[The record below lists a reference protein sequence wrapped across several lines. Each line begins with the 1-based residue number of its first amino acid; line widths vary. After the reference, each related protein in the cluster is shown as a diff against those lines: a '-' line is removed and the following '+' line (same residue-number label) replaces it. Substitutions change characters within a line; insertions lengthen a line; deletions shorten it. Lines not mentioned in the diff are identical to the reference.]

1 MLERFLHENI
11 YRGPAAMRILT
22 QTPVALCGVGA
33 VGSNLAANLARQG
46 FSSLILIDSDRIE
59 PHNLGT
65 QVWTEAE
72 VGLFKA
78 ECLRNRLF
86 DDLGLEV
93 EARPKTLDVRNVKKL
108 LKGATLI
115 VDSFD
120 NSESREVVKTYSAK
134 ADVACLHVGLNA
146 DYAEVIWNESYR
158 VPSALGQDVCDYP
171 LARNLI
177 MVAVA
182 VASESLVRFITG
194 GEKKNYTITLGDFAV
209 REYKN

>member
-1 MLERFLHENI
+1 MSERFLHENI
-11 YRGPAAMRILT
+11 FRGSVAMKQLA

-33 VGSNLAANLARQG
+33 VGSNLAVNLARQG
-46 FSSLILIDSDRIE
+46 FSSIILIDRDRVE

-86 DDLGLEV
+86 DELGLEV
-93 EARPKTLDVRNVKKL
+93 EARPKGLDARNAKKL
-108 LKGATLI
+108 LQGAAI
-115 VDSFD
+115 VVDSFD
-120 NSESREVVKTYSAK
+120 NSDSRNAVKIYST
-134 ADVACLHVGLNA
+134 DSGVPCLHVGLNA
-146 DYAEVIWNESYR
+146 DYAEVIWNEAYR
-158 VPSALGQDVCDYP
+158 VPSPGGQDVCDYP

-177 MVAVA
+177 MIAVS
-182 VASESLVRFITG
+182 VASESLIRFITS

-209 REYKN
+209 TAYL